1 MFPVALVLDGAILSV
16 YSGPMPFTG
25 PDGVQH
31 SAAIWT
37 SWTDEDW
44 EEKCPGV
51 QRLPV
56 IDNVPASAAATARC
70 LPFTEWTI
78 TDTAVETVYE
88 TFEKSLDTVKAERK
102 ALASA
107 QRYAVETGGITIG
120 GSTIR
125 TDRESQGLVNGAYSL
140 ARDMIDGHVP
150 AQPIDFKGANGWE
163 QIEPEDMVAVGRA
176 VALHVQAC
184 FSRERA
190 LHRQIDD
197 AGDVEAVLAIDVM
210 AGWPSA

>member
-1 MFPVALVLDGAILSV
+1 MFPVALVLDGEILSV
-16 YSGPMPFTG
+16 FSGPMPFVG

-31 SAAIWT
+31 SVTVWT
-37 SWTDEDW
+37 SWTDKDW

-56 IDNVPASAAATARC
+56 IDNVPTSAAATARC
-70 LPFTEWTI
+70 LPTTQWKV

-88 TFEKSLDTVKAERK
+88 TFEKSLDTVKTEHK
-102 ALASA
+102 NLASS
-107 QRYAVETGGITIG
+107 QRYVAETGGITVG
-120 GSTIR
+120 GAVIR

-140 ARDMIDGHVP
+140 ARDMVDGHVP
-150 AQPIDFKGANGWE
+150 AQPIDFKGASGWE
-163 QIEPEDMVAVGRA
+163 QIAPEDMVAIGRA

-197 AGDVEAVLAIDVM
+197 AGDIEAVLAINVT

>member
-1 MFPVALVLDGAILSV
+1 MFPVALVLDGEIIGV
-16 YSGPMPFTG
+16 YSGPTPFSG

-31 SAAIWT
+31 STTIWT
-37 SWTDEDW
+37 SWTDDDW
-44 EEKCPGV
+44 EKKCPGV

-56 IDNVPASAAATARC
+56 IDNLPASAAATARC
-70 LPFTEWTI
+70 LPFTEWTVS
-78 TDTAVETVYE
+78 DTAVETVYE

-150 AQPIDFKGANGWE
+150 AQPIDFKGTNGWE